1 MKTKKEIQTIGIV
14 KMNSGTQFLFVKDVL
29 ALAIAD
35 ALVYEKAKD
44 YVEELQTALKA
55 EDAVLKLSTKS
66 LLTDDITAADAER
79 DKYYTSFKKAVEAF
93 LPMPVEELAKAAKVL
108 NQVIKDYNISVSW
121 LLTRE
126 TAMLMNLIDDLENKY
141 AAEVKTLNLTP
152 FVEQLKDANERVHT
166 LLNKRE
172 SERIGQQVGAL
183 KTARTATDEAYR
195 QLVKMVNALAMV
207 YDDSDYA
214 GFIDA
219 VNTKIAY
226 YKRTALKQKSTT
238 QSGGSGSGTGSSDTG
253 SDSGSG
259 SGSGSESGSGSGSD
273 SGSSS
278 GSGSDS
284 GSSSGSGSD
293 SGSSSGSGSDS
304 GSGSSSGSGSG
315 SSSGDGSLV

>member
-14 KMNSGTQFLFVKDVL
+14 KMNNGTQFLFVKDVL

-207 YDDSDYA
+207 FDDSDYA

-259 SGSGSESGSGSGSD
+259 SGSSSESGSGSESGTGSSD
-273 SGSSS
+273 TGSGSGSGSSS
-278 GSGSDS
+278 GSDS
-284 GSSSGSGSD
+284 GSG
-293 SGSSSGSGSDS
+293 SGSGSDS

-315 SSSGDGSLV
+315 SSFGDGSLV